1 VGELLKLRKTVLEY
15 RAKLIGVA
23 SLLLCVAF
31 ASQALT
37 LGRIRGA
44 ALIGQPLNM
53 VVPVQMD
60 AGEDASAAC
69 FDADVFHADTR
80 QDPSRVKLVVEPSGQ
95 AGTVNVRI
103 LSSVVVDEP
112 MVTLYLRTICGQK
125 TTRRYVLLA
134 DLPSEVDSAI
144 AATRAPG
151 AVVSAPVASAAALA
165 TGVVGATS
173 SSTVTEVAAPAAVAQ
188 PKAPAKPKPKVV
200 KKVVKP
206 PVNKTPEPKPSADAA
221 ATKAAP
227 QAPAGQPRLTLDS
240 PVLLSEQ
247 VAALASTPPPDPLAE
262 AQRDLLKIQTLES
275 DVKALLALAAK
286 NEASLLDLRT
296 RLQVAESERLP
307 NWMVY
312 ALGALVLAC
321 LAAIAVLLRRQRQA
335 LPHGNGDWS
344 ASVAAATP
352 PDMPESNTS
361 PAVGRVSMP
370 GLPDSKLPA
379 SPETP
384 APVANAPRQADVSVT
399 QVDVSLLEMSESSFD
414 KLMQSGVVHSAIR
427 KPQPTAAPVAATG
440 AEPRTLNSGSVFD
453 VRQQAE
459 FFVSLG
465 QTDQAVRILEKQIS
479 DSHEPNP
486 HVYLDLLAIFH
497 SLSLKVD
504 FRQFREDFNLL
515 FNGQVPEFAS
525 FKDEGKD
532 LEAYPSVLTAID
544 AVWPSAKALSV
555 IESFIF
561 RDPWK
566 TGSQAFDLA
575 AFRDLLLLHAVVQRM
590 LVASPAIAPSGQAP
604 GSAAAA
610 QAQPYF
616 ADSGLGMPLPM
627 PSPYV
632 PEVPSVPG
640 QQAMDLDL
648 DLAFDRLDLDLNF
661 SDEPA
666 PSAAQSPQ
674 QDVDLDLSLPLL
686 TPLDLELPAASEPPV
701 DNLIDFDMSVPD
713 PRPAPDEKSAG

>member
-1 VGELLKLRKTVLEY
+1 MEY

-60 AGEDASAAC
+60 AGEDASATC
-69 FDADVFHADTR
+69 FEAEVFHADTR
-80 QDPSRVKLVVEPSGQ
+80 QDPSRLKLTVEPTGQ

-112 MVTLYLRTICGQK
+112 MVTLYLRTVCAQK

-134 DLPSEVDSAI
+134 DLPSEVDAAI
-144 AATRAPG
+144 APIRTPS
-151 AVVSAPVASAAALA
+151 AVVTAPVARAAVLA
-165 TGVVGATS
+165 GGVVGATS
-173 SSTVTEVAAPAAVAQ
+173 STNSPAVTEAAAPAPVAR
-188 PKAPAKPKPKVV
+188 PKAPTPSKPKVV
-200 KKVVKP
+200 KKVVKK
-206 PVNKTPEPKPSADAA
+206 PVNKAPEPKPSVDAA
-221 ATKAAP
+221 AKPLAP
-227 QAPAGQPRLTLDS
+227 QAPTGQPRLTLDS

-247 VAALASTPPPDPLAE
+247 VPALAPTPQPDPAAE

-335 LPHGNGDWS
+335 MPQGNGDWS
-344 ASVAAATP
+344 ASVAAAIP
-352 PDMPESNTS
+352 PNMPES
-361 PAVGRVSMP
+361 
-370 GLPDSKLPA
+370 PA
-379 SPETP
+379 SPDVRRVTMP
-384 APVANAPRQADVSVT
+384 AMLDSKPATAAASSAAVANAPATRRVDAPVT

-414 KLMQSGVVHSAIR
+414 NLMQSGVAHSAIR
-427 KPQPTAAPVAATG
+427 KPQPAAPVATTV
-440 AEPRTLNSGSVFD
+440 AEPRNLNSGSVFD

-515 FNGQVPEFAS
+515 FNGRVPEFS
-525 FKDEGKD
+525 TFKDEGKD
-532 LEAYPSVLTAID
+532 LAAYPAALSAIS
-544 AVWPSAKALSV
+544 AVWPSAKALDV
-555 IESFIF
+555 LEAFIF
-561 RDPWK
+561 HDPRDATNPPFD
-566 TGSQAFDLA
+566 FDLA
-575 AFRDLLLLHAVVQRM
+575 AFRDLLLLHAVVQRIF
-590 LVASPAIAPSGQAP
+590 LASPGIEPSG
-604 GSAAAA
+604 AAAH
-610 QAQPYF
+610 AQPYF

-627 PSPYV
+627 PSPYAQEIPAV
-632 PEVPSVPG
+632 PVIPEVPPVQGP
-640 QQAMDLDL
+640 QTMDLDL
-648 DLAFDRLDLDLNF
+648 DLALDDLDLDLNL

-666 PSAAQSPQ
+666 PRAAPSPL
-674 QDVDLDLSLPLL
+674 QDMDLDLSLPML
-686 TPLDLELPAASEPPV
+686 TPLDLELPGGSEPAIH
-701 DNLIDFDMSVPD
+701 NLMDFDMSEPA
-713 PRPAPDEKSAG
+713 PRPTTNEKPAG